1 MSRLDNC
8 NSLLYGLPV
17 SLLSIMQSI
26 QNSAARI
33 VSRKRLH
40 DHISPI
46 LNELHWLPVEKR
58 IIFKL
63 LIMAYECNQGVA
75 PQYLLDIVK
84 SYQPTRNL
92 RSSSINLLT
101 PYSPISPILNELHWL
116 PVEKR
121 IIFKLLIM
129 AYECNQ
135 GVAPQYLLDI
145 VKSYQPTRN
154 LRSSSIN
161 LLTPYSA
168 ITKGYGQ
175 RAFQYAIPKLW
186 NSLPN
191 HKLN

>member
-1 MSRLDNC
+1 MIGKVRKYLDEATTEKLVHAFVMSRLDNC
-8 NSLLYGLPV
+8 NSLLYRTRQSFGQSV
-17 SLLSIMQSI
+17 SRQSI

-40 DHISPI
+40 NHISPI

-58 IIFKL
+58 ITFKI
-63 LIMAYECNQGVA
+63 LILAYKCNQGVA

-84 SYQPTRNL
+84 SYQP
-92 RSSSINLLT
+92 
-101 PYSPISPILNELHWL
+101 
-116 PVEKR
+116 
-121 IIFKLLIM
+121 
-129 AYECNQ
+129 A
-135 GVAPQYLLDI
+135 
-145 VKSYQPTRN
+145 RN

-186 NSLPN
+186 NSLPY
-191 HKLN
+191 HLRECQSFEQFKSKLKTYLFSS

>member
-1 MSRLDNC
+1 MLSLAHIKLKAIKVRKYLDQATTEKLVHAFVMSRLDSC

-17 SLLSIMQSI
+17 SLLFKMQST
-26 QNSAARI
+26 QNSTARI

-63 LIMAYECNQGVA
+63 LIMAYKCNQGVA

-84 SYQPTRNL
+84 SYQPRQPARNL
-92 RSSSINLLT
+92 RSS
-101 PYSPISPILNELHWL
+101 P
-116 PVEKR
+116 
-121 IIFKLLIM
+121 
-129 AYECNQ
+129 
-135 GVAPQYLLDI
+135 
-145 VKSYQPTRN
+145 
-154 LRSSSIN
+154 IN

-168 ITKGYGQ
+168 ITKRYGQ

-191 HKLN
+191 HLRECQSFEQFKLN

>member
-17 SLLSIMQSI
+17 SLLSKMQSI

-40 DHISPI
+40 DHISQI

-58 IIFKL
+58 ITFKL
-63 LIMAYECNQGVA
+63 LILAYKCNQGVA
-75 PQYLLDIVK
+75 PQYLLDIVI
-84 SYQPTRNL
+84 SYQPARNL
-92 RSSSINLLT
+92 R
-101 PYSPISPILNELHWL
+101 
-116 PVEKR
+116 
-121 IIFKLLIM
+121 
-129 AYECNQ
+129 A
-135 GVAPQYLLDI
+135 
-145 VKSYQPTRN
+145 
-154 LRSSSIN
+154 SSIN

-175 RAFQYAIPKLW
+175 RAFQYPIPKLW

-191 HKLN
+191 HLRECQSFEQFKTKLKTYLFSS

>member
-101 PYSPISPILNELHWL
+101 PYSPIYPILNELHWL

-154 LRSSSIN
+154 LRSPQLIFLHHT
-161 LLTPYSA
+161 LLLQKDMGKELFSMQFLSYGTHYQ
-168 ITKGYGQ
+168 IT
-175 RAFQYAIPKLW
+175 
-186 NSLPN
+186 N
-191 HKLN
+191 

>member
-1 MSRLDNC
+1 MSVIFLRFAHDRKSKEILGSSYYRKTNSCFC
-8 NSLLYGLPV
+8 NEPFRQLCLLYGLPV
-17 SLLSIMQSI
+17 SLLSKMQSI
-26 QNSAARI
+26 QNSVARI

-58 IIFKL
+58 ITFKL
-63 LIMAYECNQGVA
+63 LILAFKCNQGVA

-84 SYQPTRNL
+84 SYQP
-92 RSSSINLLT
+92 
-101 PYSPISPILNELHWL
+101 
-116 PVEKR
+116 
-121 IIFKLLIM
+121 
-129 AYECNQ
+129 A
-135 GVAPQYLLDI
+135 
-145 VKSYQPTRN
+145 RN

-191 HKLN
+191 HLRECQSFEQFKTKLKTYLFSSN